1 MVTVKIGLHFPPQK
15 VDKPVVYS
23 LIKEY
28 NLMFNILNAS
38 VSPGKKGKAIMELTG
53 EQSDIDAGIEFLK
66 AQGLECFL
74 FTDSVIRYEEKCVH
88 CGACTAVC
96 PSGALTL
103 NEDWMLKFDMEKC
116 MLCGHCIKAC
126 PTRAILSHEDVLNGG

>member
-1 MVTVKIGLHFPPQK
+1 MVTVKVGMHFPPQK
-15 VDKPVVYS
+15 VDKPVVYA

-28 NLMFNILNAS
+28 NLIFNILNAS
-38 VSPGKKGKAIMELTG
+38 VSPGKKGKAIMELMG
-53 EQSDIDAGIEFLK
+53 EEKDIEAGIEFLK
-66 AQGLECFL
+66 TQGVDCFV
-74 FTDSVIRYEEKCVH
+74 FTDSVIHYEEKCIH

-96 PSGALTL
+96 PSGALSFDK
-103 NEDWMLKFDMEKC
+103 DWMLQFDMEKC